1 MGVASALADV
11 NRPIDT
17 INSIDASINAA
28 SRDFDSY
35 QAPQAAPL
43 GGEASW
49 STAGDSTYT
58 TTYTVPASAGI
69 GAGFGAGAQTSL
81 SLGGFFHTILYGIVI
96 LLGITTVAQLVTKVM
111 NTSFLDG
118 LFEEARNLDPSTV
131 SMVMNSISD

>member
-1 MGVASALADV
+1 MG
-11 NRPIDT
+11 
-17 INSIDASINAA
+17 NAA

-43 GGEASW
+43 GGDASW

-58 TTYTVPASAGI
+58 TTYTGDAGGSYYPVSNNPTTYTVPASTGIGTGI

-96 LLGITTVAQLVTKVM
+96 LLESPLSLSSLPK
-111 NTSFLDG
+111 L
-118 LFEEARNLDPSTV
+118 
-131 SMVMNSISD
+131 